1 MFALS
6 SRPSPLQLREDP
18 PYSQAYTWLAS
29 RPTIAR
35 ANMSYLASVTI
46 REFTS
51 NDDVVAGGG
60 RMFPLAIGTVRCTDD
75 GPIAGMGARFH
86 PALGRNLVGS

>member
-1 MFALS
+1 MK
-6 SRPSPLQLREDP
+6 LRDDR

-35 ANMSYLASVTI
+35 ANIASVTI

-60 RMFPLAIGTVRCTDD
+60 RMFPLAIGAVRCTDD
-75 GPIAGMGARFH
+75 GPIAGMQARFH